1 MFLKEFPNGHLNEF
15 LEYYENFINDEFNK
29 YKDQQLKL
37 EYQDL
42 LYFGYDWSEDG
53 NNNKQ
58 SEIDFKIQIKE
69 RFPNVKL
76 VDAYDSIKGYRQEV
90 YLEKTESDNY
100 FSWLIGK
107 QWYQESFTMQMLMM
121 SGKSKEKESFDKY
134 LKLAKQQY
142 PEVFKPE
149 ALVS

>member
-1 MFLKEFPNGHLNEF
+1 ME
-15 LEYYENFINDEFNK
+15 
-29 YKDQQLKL
+29 LKL

-53 NNNKQ
+53 NDNKQ
-58 SEIDFKIQIKE
+58 SEIDFKSQIQDK
-69 RFPNVKL
+69 FPNIKL

-90 YLEKTESDNY
+90 YLEETESDNY

-107 QWYQESFTMQMLMM
+107 QWYQESFTMQLLMM
-121 SGKSKEKESFDKY
+121 SGKSKEEKESFDKY